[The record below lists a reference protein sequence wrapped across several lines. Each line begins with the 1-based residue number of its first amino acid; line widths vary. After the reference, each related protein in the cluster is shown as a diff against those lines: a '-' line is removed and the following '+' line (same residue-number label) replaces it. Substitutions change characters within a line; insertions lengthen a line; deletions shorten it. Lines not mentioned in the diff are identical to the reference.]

1 MSDQGKY
8 SHPDASGAK
17 STDTSHQHDT
27 LDTERLKSQG
37 KEAAHDLGDAAQHQA
52 EHFYEQQRELIA
64 KQAGRFTSVM
74 NKAADEF
81 ESQHQPFFSQQAR
94 KAAELADDF
103 SNQFRDKDLK
113 RVFHDVQ
120 GYSRRE
126 PAVFI
131 GGAIA
136 AGFLVARFLRSSQ
149 HHDSQRSG
157 SQGYGSQGYGSQSY
171 GSQSYGSQGYGSQG
185 YGSQAYDARRQNPQD
200 DPRHYGAEGYG
211 ALHRGSSYGGPDDYS
226 ERHTDMNDA
235 GSRFASQH
243 PSSRHPSA
251 FDNDGPRPGS
261 SGVERDPSE
270 PFNPGEARPMITPR
284 PGGDPLPGDRDPY
297 RTPR

>member
-17 STDTSHQHDT
+17 SADTSQEHDT

-52 EHFYEQQRELIA
+52 EHFYEQQRELVA
-64 KQAGRFTSVM
+64 KQAGKFTKVL
-74 NKAADEF
+74 NQAADEF

-94 KAAELADDF
+94 KAAALADDF

-149 HHDSQRSG
+149 HHDSQERG
-157 SQGYGSQGYGSQSY
+157 SRGNGSHGYGSQG
-171 GSQSYGSQGYGSQG
+171 YGSQGYGSQG
-185 YGSQAYDARRQNPQD
+185 YGSQAYNARRQNPQD
-200 DPRHYGAEGYG
+200 DPRHYGAEGFG
-211 ALHRGSSYGGPDDYS
+211 AVNRGSAFGGQGDYR
-226 ERHTDMNDA
+226 ERHTDMNAA
-235 GSRFASQH
+235 GSRFTSQH
-243 PSSRHPSA
+243 PSSRPLSS
-251 FDNDGPRPGS
+251 FDNDGPVPGGS
-261 SGVERDPSE
+261 SAERDPSE
-270 PFNPGEARPMITPR
+270 PFDANDARPRITPR
-284 PGGDPLPGDRDPY
+284 PGDDPLPGDRDPY